1 MALPAY
7 AMNQSNFP
15 EMYERLLVGPLFR
28 PWAEA
33 MLDEVAL
40 RPGDSLLDIACG
52 TGIVA
57 RLALDRQGGQGRVV
71 GVDVSPAMLAVA
83 KTAAPG
89 VEWREGNATTLP
101 LAEGEQFDVVTCQQG
116 FQFFPDRAAAASQIR
131 RALAPGGRFAVATWR
146 PLDEN
151 PLFRELHRIGERHL
165 GAILDQRHAFGE
177 TAPLEA
183 LLRGAG
189 LNDVAV
195 RTMSRTLRFD
205 DAASLINLNAMAL
218 VGMSAAAKDLDQEG
232 RERAEAAIVS
242 DSADAVAPFT
252 DANGL
257 AFEMSTNWGTGRG

>member
-57 RLALDRQGGQGRVV
+57 RLAQDRQGGQGRVV
-71 GVDVSPAMLAVA
+71 GVDVSSPMLAVA
-83 KTAAPG
+83 KAAAPG
-89 VEWREGNATTLP
+89 VEWREGNATALP

-116 FQFFPDRAAAASQIR
+116 LQFFPDRAAAASQIR
-131 RALAPGGRFAVATWR
+131 RALAPGGRFALATWR
-146 PLDEN
+146 PLEEN
-151 PLFRELHRIGERHL
+151 PLFFELHRIGERHL
-165 GAILDQRHAFGE
+165 GPIVDQRHAFGE
-177 TAPLEA
+177 TAPLET

-189 LNDVAV
+189 LNDAAV
-195 RTMSRTLRFD
+195 KTVSRIVRFD
-205 DAASLINLNAMAL
+205 DAAALINLNAMAL
-218 VGMSAAAKDLDQEG
+218 VGMSAAAKDLDPEARG
-232 RERAEAAIVS
+232 RAVAAIVS
-242 DSADAVAPFT
+242 DSVEAVAPYT

-257 AFEMSTNWGTGRG
+257 AFEMSTNVATGRG